1 MNAINTSVGKQI
13 QTKNGR
19 IAGVVACLP
28 THEISNDYFIE
39 KFGAESVK
47 DVVKMIA
54 KLLEICVIEP
64 ITYLEKLIR

>member
-64 ITYLEKLIR
+64 ITYLEKLI